1 MLKKDSVIFGVIV
14 SIASIVLT
22 AALLAGVLFAFD
34 LPFNNNA
41 KLFLFSFV
49 PAILL
54 LRWYSKLQFSKT
66 VKGLLTVLFFGFCI
80 MLYSLYAMGYFSND
94 WIRK

>member
-1 MLKKDSVIFGVIV
+1 MLKKDNVLFGVIV
-14 SIASIVLT
+14 SIASIVFT
-22 AALLAGVLFAFD
+22 AGVLAGVIFLFD
-34 LPFNNNA
+34 LSFNDNA

-49 PAILL
+49 PAIIL

-80 MLYSLYAMGYFSND
+80 MLYSLYAMGYFAG
-94 WIRK
+94 KF

>member
-1 MLKKDSVIFGVIV
+1 MLKKDNVLFGVIV

-22 AALLAGVLFAFD
+22 AGVLAGVIVALD
-34 LPFNNNA
+34 LSINDNA

-80 MLYSLYAMGYFSND
+80 MLYSLYAMGYFAG
-94 WIRK
+94 KF